1 MVASFLERL
10 DHFCYSTVAILI
22 QIVSLIC
29 GFFIAWVSFISS
41 IGFFIHMQFKEG
53 FLFLFISLLSI
64 TIWRGSI
71 RLLDKLKKYE
81 KTISNW
87 ANGLPTEEEFE
98 LYKDVLMKIGKKYR
112 GREALIKQKAFIV
125 KRRTETTLNSLKNI

>member
-1 MVASFLERL
+1 V
-10 DHFCYSTVAILI
+10 
-22 QIVSLIC
+22 
-29 GFFIAWVSFISS
+29 
-41 IGFFIHMQFKEG
+41 QFKEG

-64 TIWRGSI
+64 AIWRGSI

-87 ANGLPTEEEFE
+87 VNGLPTEEEFE

-112 GREALIKQKAFIV
+112 GREALMKQKAFIV
-125 KRRTETTLNSLKNI
+125 KRRTETTLNSLRNI